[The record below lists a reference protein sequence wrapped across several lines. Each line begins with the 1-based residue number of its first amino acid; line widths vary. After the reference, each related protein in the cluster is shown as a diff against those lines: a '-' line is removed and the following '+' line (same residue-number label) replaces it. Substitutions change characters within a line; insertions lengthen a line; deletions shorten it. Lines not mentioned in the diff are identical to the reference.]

1 MSIKP
6 ILPHTPAPSD
16 MHLRAVLL
24 PEPIGFKHGII
35 AYDPAHFGMKI
46 PSEPSHPQF
55 RFSPYYEQNKIAS

>member
-1 MSIKP
+1 
-6 ILPHTPAPSD
+6 